1 MTLRSFLSSTA
12 ACILLS
18 APLHAA
24 TVTLNVAGTTED
36 ARGTLNYTAGSTF
49 TATAVFDDSF
59 ADTNPDAA
67 TGSFF
72 DFGAATSALV
82 SFELTTEFGTINYDP
97 SAVQGAAGT
106 ILAPRVGQIQTT
118 DRQTVSVTSHG
129 GGDPVNNG
137 WSGSLGAL
145 VANNFTLTLFG
156 GGPNDYFFND
166 PNALFSGVEDGFST
180 DADFLGGVITATQ
193 FGGFDNT
200 ELFFAATGYSIVGGA
215 GEPPISAV
223 PLPASLPLMAFGLL
237 GLGLAARRKQSLV
250 C

>member
-1 MTLRSFLSSTA
+1 M
-12 ACILLS
+12 
-18 APLHAA
+18 
-24 TVTLNVAGTTED
+24 
-36 ARGTLNYTAGSTF
+36 NYSAGSAF
-49 TATAVFDDSF
+49 TARAVFDDSF
-59 ADTNPDAA
+59 ADTNPDSA

-72 DFGAATSALV
+72 DFGTATSALV
-82 SFELTTEFGTINYDP
+82 SFELTTELGTVSYDP

-137 WSGSLGAL
+137 WSGSLGTL
-145 VANNFTLTLFG
+145 VANNFTLTLLG
-156 GGPNDYFFND
+156 SGVNNYFFDD
-166 PNALFSGVEDGFST
+166 PNALFSGAADGFST
-180 DADFLGGVITATQ
+180 DADLLGGIITAAQ

-200 ELFFAATGYSIVGGA
+200 ELFFAAGEYSIVA
-215 GEPPISAV
+215 GEGDLTVSPV

-237 GLGLAARRKQSLV
+237 GLGWAARRKKSKE